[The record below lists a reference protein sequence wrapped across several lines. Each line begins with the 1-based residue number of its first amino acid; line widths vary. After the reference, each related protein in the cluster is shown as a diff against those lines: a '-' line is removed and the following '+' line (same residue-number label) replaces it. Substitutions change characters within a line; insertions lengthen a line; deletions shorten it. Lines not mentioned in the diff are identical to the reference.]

1 MYNFN
6 RMKIVINIE
15 SRYLQPSNILL
26 KTSHKYIFTIFEKLK
41 NLWGHT
47 SPQKRWCQIRAEIW
61 NDQWGDGTPAR
72 SMIGRG
78 HIQQWTPLIGR
89 LSGQALC
96 WFSMSLSIRLV
107 HFYNLCLFWMPFL
120 VEKNKKRFSS
130 NHYFVSVYLDT
141 HTRIQTKRQKEEET
155 LLGEYALYSLYFN
168 HTILTALKM
177 YTSDTFYYP
186 DGVKRVYKTKTVK
199 PSHRGDF
206 LEHISSQFLEQV
218 RK

>member
-1 MYNFN
+1 MTNEEMEPRRDLWLAEDTYNNERRWLDGWAARLCVDF
-6 RMKIVINIE
+6 RCPCLYDWFIFIV
-15 SRYLQPSNILL
+15 
-26 KTSHKYIFTIFEKLK
+26 FVFFE
-41 NLWGHT
+41 
-47 SPQKRWCQIRAEIW
+47 CV
-61 NDQWGDGTPAR
+61 
-72 SMIGRG
+72 
-78 HIQQWTPLIGR
+78 
-89 LSGQALC
+89 
-96 WFSMSLSIRLV
+96 FSST
-107 HFYNLCLFWMPFL
+107 
-120 VEKNKKRFSS
+120 KNKKRFSS

>member
-6 RMKIVINIE
+6 RMKIVVNIE
-15 SRYLQPSNILL
+15 SRYLQSSNILL

-107 HFYNLCLFWMPFL
+107 HFYNFRLFGCVFSSK
-120 VEKNKKRFSS
+120 KNKKKVQFEPLFCLCISRHTLAYRPRGKKKKKRFWA
-130 NHYFVSVYLDT
+130 NMRFIHYIL
-141 HTRIQTKRQKEEET
+141 II
-155 LLGEYALYSLYFN
+155 LY
-168 HTILTALKM
+168 
-177 YTSDTFYYP
+177 
-186 DGVKRVYKTKTVK
+186 
-199 PSHRGDF
+199 
-206 LEHISSQFLEQV
+206 
-218 RK
+218 

>member
-1 MYNFN
+1 
-6 RMKIVINIE
+6 MKIVINIE
-15 SRYLQPSNILL
+15 STFNRRISSLKQFTNILKRL
-26 KTSHKYIFTIFEKLK
+26 FLKLK

-107 HFYNLCLFWMPFL
+107 HFYNFRLFWMRFL
-120 VEKNKKRFSS
+120 VEKNKKKG
-130 NHYFVSVYLDT
+130 SVRTTIL
-141 HTRIQTKRQKEEET
+141 
-155 LLGEYALYSLYFN
+155 SLY
-168 HTILTALKM
+168 I
-177 YTSDTFYYP
+177 
-186 DGVKRVYKTKTVK
+186 
-199 PSHRGDF
+199 
-206 LEHISSQFLEQV
+206 
-218 RK
+218 